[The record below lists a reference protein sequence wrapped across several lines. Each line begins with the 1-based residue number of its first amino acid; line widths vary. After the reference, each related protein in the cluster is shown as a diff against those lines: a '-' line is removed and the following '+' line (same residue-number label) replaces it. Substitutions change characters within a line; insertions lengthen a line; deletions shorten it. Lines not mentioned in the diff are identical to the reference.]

1 MTYVLD
7 CNIKATFL
15 NKCKKGINLVLEI
28 LLDIKKY
35 TRLISDVVKL
45 EFQHKPHAIT
55 AQADR

>member
-28 LLDIKKY
+28 LLDIKKVY
-35 TRLISDVVKL
+35 TTDFRCCKAGV
-45 EFQHKPHAIT
+45 PA
-55 AQADR
+55 